1 MNNLLQDIDK
11 LIEREIEEKKELEQL
26 LKDKN
31 RSLQSLYRT
40 RAELK
45 DESYNFSSS
54 PRTRSGKSIP
64 DHLEDIL
71 RERGPKHVMELKKI
85 LYKEKGVDAGK
96 QTISGALIR
105 YTNQGRRFKRS
116 GANVF
121 DILED
126 KEKNM
131 NDI

>member
-1 MNNLLQDIDK
+1 MNNLLQDIDR
-11 LIEREIEEKKELEQL
+11 LIKREKEEKKELERL
-26 LKDKN
+26 LNDKN

-45 DESYNFSSS
+45 GENYNFSTS
-54 PRTRSGKSIP
+54 PRTRSGKAIP

-71 RERGPKHVMELKKI
+71 RERGPKHVMELKEI
-85 LYKEKGVDAGK
+85 LYKEKDIDAGK

-126 KEKNM
+126 KEEKE
-131 NDI
+131 